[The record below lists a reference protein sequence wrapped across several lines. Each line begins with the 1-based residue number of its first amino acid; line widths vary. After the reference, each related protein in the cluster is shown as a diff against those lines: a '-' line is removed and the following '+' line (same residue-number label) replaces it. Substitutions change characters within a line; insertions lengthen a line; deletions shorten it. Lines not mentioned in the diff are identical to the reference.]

1 MAFYNKYKKEALNGT
16 INLVSDTIKVAL
28 FGSGYTPNIDTNIFW
43 SDVSANEITADNYTA
58 GGKTITTPTVT
69 QDDTDNEGVYDA
81 DDVVWTNAGG
91 TITARY
97 AVMYKDTGVAGT
109 SPLIQY
115 IDFGADKTSENENFS
130 ISWNAEGIIN
140 VG

>member
-81 DDVVWTNAGG
+81 DDVVWTNAVG
-91 TITARY
+91 TITA
-97 AVMYKDTGVAGT
+97 
-109 SPLIQY
+109 
-115 IDFGADKTSENENFS
+115 
-130 ISWNAEGIIN
+130 
-140 VG
+140 

>member
-1 MAFYNKYKKEALNGT
+1 MAFYNKFKMEALKGS
-16 INLVSDTIKVAL
+16 IDLSADTIKVAL
-28 FGSGYTPNIDTNIFW
+28 LDSGYTPNIDTDIFW
-43 SDVSANEITADNYTA
+43 DDVSAHEITADNYTA
-58 GGKTITTPTVT
+58 GGATIGSPTVT
-69 QDDTDNEGVYDA
+69 QDDTDNEGVFDGA
-81 DDVVWTNAGG
+81 DVVWTNAVG

-130 ISWNAEGIIN
+130 ISWNSEGIIN
-140 VG
+140 VN